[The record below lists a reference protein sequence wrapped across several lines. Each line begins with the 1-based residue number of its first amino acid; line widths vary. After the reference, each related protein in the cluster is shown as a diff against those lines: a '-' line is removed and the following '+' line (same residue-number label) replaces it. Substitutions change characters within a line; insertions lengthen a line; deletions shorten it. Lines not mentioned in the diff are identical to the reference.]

1 MTITHGLYIEKN
13 RGRIWIRLPNV
24 VKKENITQIENRID
38 SSLSG
43 YKGKVVVDLSD
54 TFSIF
59 SILVTLLMHVQKKVI
74 NAGGNFHLVN
84 VSEKC
89 HLQLTLMNLDK
100 IMNISKKKAV
110 KKKKV
115 K

>member
-1 MTITHGLYIEKN
+1 MTITHGLYIEKK
-13 RGRIWIRLPNV
+13 RGHFWIRLPNV

-54 TFSIF
+54 TLSIF
-59 SILVTLLMHVQKKVI
+59 SILVTLLMHIQKKVT
-74 NAGGNFHLVN
+74 NSGGNFRIIN
-84 VSEKC
+84 VSDKC
-89 HLQLTLMNLDK
+89 QAQLKLMNLDK
-100 IMNISKKKAV
+100 ILNISKRKAG